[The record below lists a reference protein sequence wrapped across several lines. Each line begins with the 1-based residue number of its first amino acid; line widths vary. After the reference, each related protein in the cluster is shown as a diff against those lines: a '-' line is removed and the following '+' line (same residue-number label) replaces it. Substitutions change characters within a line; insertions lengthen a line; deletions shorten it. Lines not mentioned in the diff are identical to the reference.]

1 MRAGLNNLI
10 LKTTAS
16 LTDAEVFL
24 RKIPNDDPVSFA
36 DLVLARIRAGDYQA
50 QDIFHGDEKIGVTV
64 FFVESFGTH
73 RELVSV
79 ATYTNRQAP
88 GFMEFWNHEIRRVA
102 RSLSCVSIRMS
113 TVRHGLVSLALKQNW
128 QLCEVTLRLYL

>member
-1 MRAGLNNLI
+1 MRAALNKLT

-24 RKIPNDDPVSFA
+24 RKIPNDDPVSFT
-36 DLVLARIRAGDYQA
+36 DLVISRMRSGQYQA
-50 QDIFHGDEKIGVTV
+50 REIFYGEEKIGVTV
-64 FFVESFGTH
+64 FFVESFGDY

-79 ATYTNRQAP
+79 ATYTNKHAP
-88 GFMEFWNHEIRRVA
+88 GFRDFWKAEISRIA
-102 RSLSCVSIRMS
+102 RSLSCASVRMS
-113 TVRHGLVSLALKQNW
+113 TVRHGIIKLALEQNW

>member
-24 RKIPNDDPVSFA
+24 RKIPNDDPVSFV
-36 DLVLARIRAGDYQA
+36 DLVISRIRSGDYQA
-50 QDIFHGDEKIGVTV
+50 REIFVGDEKIGVTV
-64 FFVESFGTH
+64 YFVESFGTH

-88 GFMEFWNHEIRRVA
+88 GFSDFWKDEMGRLA
-102 RSLSCVSIRMS
+102 RSLSCSSIRMS
-113 TVRHGLVSLALKQNW
+113 TVRHGLVKLALEQNW